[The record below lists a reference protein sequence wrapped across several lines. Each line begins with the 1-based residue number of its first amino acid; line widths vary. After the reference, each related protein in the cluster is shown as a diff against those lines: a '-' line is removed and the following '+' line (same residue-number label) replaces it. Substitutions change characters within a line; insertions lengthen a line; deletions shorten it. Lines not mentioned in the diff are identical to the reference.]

1 MLGAWKE
8 AGGPVYVVSD
18 GGESYATKF
27 PRDGRSGWLVRTE
40 PIDGPTTFALAAS
53 LLDCFRSFAEIGGY
67 FLDDLSPHQFAVRDD
82 TISLIDGPRLLSN
95 APVASYL
102 LAERVAHSM
111 TGFDGRACADDKA
124 CPATRHHHSCVGGNS
139 RFVNFAGSA
148 AVPVACRDGSIAAP
162 EARGWCLEGN
172 CRPLTSKAHVYDV
185 GSRPWALPRLAN
197 ATTSNRA
204 RKFLENLI
212 ERMTAA
218 DPDAR
223 PTLTEA
229 LDLLAAKRPHIT

>member
-1 MLGAWKE
+1 M
-8 AGGPVYVVSD
+8 YVVSD

-27 PRDGRSGWLVRTE
+27 PMDGRLGWLVRTE
-40 PIDGPTTFALAAS
+40 PIDGPTAFALATS

-124 CPATRHHHSCVGGNS
+124 CPATRHHHSCVGGNT
-139 RFVNFAGSA
+139 RFGNFAGTASIPA
-148 AVPVACRDGSIAAP
+148 PCRDGSIAAP
-162 EARGWCLEGN
+162 EARGWCRNGSCL
-172 CRPLTSKAHVYDV
+172 PLTSKAHVYDV
-185 GSRPWALPRLAN
+185 GSRPWALPRLAK

-204 RKFLENLI
+204 QRFLEDLI
-212 ERMTAA
+212 GRLTAA
-218 DPDAR
+218 DPDER

>member
-1 MLGAWKE
+1 MLADGA
-8 AGGPVYVVSD
+8 AFGDD
-18 GGESYATKF
+18 GFAITQIRLAQSIVERRLPLTGQAIAYDCCSEDPPATDPESGAK
-27 PRDGRSGWLVRTE
+27 
-40 PIDGPTTFALAAS
+40 
-53 LLDCFRSFAEIGGY
+53 
-67 FLDDLSPHQFAVRDD
+67 
-82 TISLIDGPRLLSN
+82 SN
-95 APVASYL
+95 AGSCNLHPQ
-102 LAERVAHSM
+102 
-111 TGFDGRACADDKA
+111 DKA
-124 CPATRHHHSCVGGNS
+124 CPATRHHHSCVGGNP
-139 RFVNFAGSA
+139 RFVNFAGA
-148 AVPVACRDGSIAAP
+148 ASIPRPCRDGSVAAP
-162 EARGWCLEGN
+162 EARGWCIEGN
-172 CRPLTSKAHVYDV
+172 CRPISAKTHVYDV